1 MTIFQDALFP
11 GYLWME
17 GMQTSSNGKKSET
30 RDTSNK
36 LLRNFSFLPT
46 GRQSGAGHL
55 FRIEAV
61 AK

>member
-1 MTIFQDALFP
+1 
-11 GYLWME
+11 ME